1 MKKTA
6 ATGWLNL
13 LGWVGATASV
23 DFACASLIQSQ
34 ILISTRDADG
44 GGYLL
49 TNAQLLGIIAGM
61 RSSAPCLLQKSSRS
75 YLSCICC
82 SWK

>member
-1 MKKTA
+1 MFLREFTLGA
-6 ATGWLNL
+6 AVTGWLNL

-34 ILISTRDADG
+34 ILISTGGADG

-49 TNAQLLGIIAGM
+49 TNAQLLGIIAGTT
-61 RSSAPCLLQKSSRS
+61 SGPKP
-75 YLSCICC
+75 
-82 SWK
+82 